1 MPLPALISVDQLNP
15 TQTKQQKHQPSPPSS
30 TVTVTTL
37 SATDDPSSSSSTT
50 GSLSMRSVPSSA
62 TAHKQPP
69 PLIRF
74 VHSLYTKWACFIV
87 KNAWAVIL
95 VCTLVT
101 TLCTVKV
108 ALTPQKNDITGYTP
122 YGARS
127 RHELAIQEHFFNAQ
141 GLGHPFGVFVLLLP
155 RRADDNFL
163 RPQMLAEAAR
173 VDELVSTRFPLFNH
187 RTNRTENFAQFCRDF
202 CQLNEPMRRFAEG
215 FQLQWEMMVAN
226 ETLNDAIHLNYPIS
240 SILGQKFNIQPNFFG
255 IQFRTAATTAT
266 ATTNSTT
273 SSTSNTTTALGSGGI
288 RGGLSISNMRRVEMV
303 VLTYKA
309 ERIGAWTDDEIKE
322 WEMSV
327 SHFFEQE
334 FNSSLVRVMTFSTTY
349 VEVEVVRAGLSMLP
363 FLMVGFA
370 IMATCTSVSVLLSAV
385 YWRQWHVQK
394 LALALMA
401 CVCPFM
407 ACGTALG
414 LLFLAGVRFGSVL
427 CVTPFLVLAIGVDDA
442 YLMMHAWQRI
452 TDQMRRKRKLMP
464 SETSA
469 TEAASGGSAA
479 GGEEQTLLTQRLALV
494 LVETGPAVL
503 ISALTNIC
511 ADAVGSFTG
520 SPEITLLCVGNM
532 AAIAVDFIYQI
543 TFYAAVMALV
553 GRDEVRAEIGE
564 QYTLKIPVGN
574 NPGDEETAGSKTG
587 TIEKAHQKR
596 HKGGRAFPTV
606 LKRFLSSSIDRYVRF
621 IAHPITASLV
631 FIVWLAFLAFSA
643 IGISRFEVNLSTKK
657 MFSADSPLLEVDSYR
672 EGQIVPFFQMATV
685 FVNSATNLSDPARM
699 ARLNALV
706 RDMEAVPGSWGAQST
721 NYFVRELDKFV
732 GEESGGA
739 MGGIDADQLEQFL
752 DWPENRYW
760 KSLIRLPATAAAEDE
775 QNQNASSANA
785 NAVVN
790 SFYFTTGYHGQR
802 LRKWAERTHLLM
814 DWRSVVDRYADLNA
828 SVFHDESIFLDLIDN
843 MPTDAWQ
850 SGLATLLCM
859 CFICAV
865 FMGHDWRTVL
875 MAGTT
880 IGSIIVGTLGTLS
893 WIGATMDPI
902 MMAALI
908 ISIGF
913 SVDIP
918 AHFSYHFHSAAYE
931 LSSSSTTRGAELSVV
946 RRLRATFASVCLP
959 ALQASLSTSLCVLS
973 LLLVPLYMARIF
985 VLIMCTTILLCVLH
999 SFILL
1004 PALFS
1009 LIHCATKCNGIGLCQ
1024 RRTVPT
1030 K

>member
-1 MPLPALISVDQLNP
+1 MIAVPAVINDQLQHKS
-15 TQTKQQKHQPSPPSS
+15 TEATKRPSPPS
-30 TVTVTTL
+30 TTTTISSL
-37 SATDDPSSSSSTT
+37 SASDEPSASSR
-50 GSLSMRSVPSSA
+50 SLSLRSLPSSA
-62 TAHKQPP
+62 VRKHPP
-69 PLIRF
+69 PLIRC
-74 VHSLYTKWACFIV
+74 VHSFYAFWARFIV
-87 KNAWAVIL
+87 KNAWGVIL
-95 VCTLVT
+95 FCTLVT

-127 RHELAIQEHFFNAQ
+127 RQELATQEHFFNAQ
-141 GLGHPFGVFVLLLP
+141 GLGHPFGVFVLLRPL
-155 RRADDNFL
+155 RADDNFL
-163 RPQMLAEAAR
+163 RPPMLAEASLI
-173 VDELVSTRFPLFNH
+173 DELVRTRFTLQNH
-187 RTNRTENFAQFCRDF
+187 RTNRTENFAHFCRDF
-202 CQLNEPMRRFAEG
+202 CDLNEPLRRFTEA
-215 FQLQWEMMVAN
+215 FQMQWNLLAAN
-226 ETLNDAIHLNYPIS
+226 ESMNSALQLNYPTS
-240 SILGQKFNIQPNFFG
+240 SILGRKFNIQPNFFG
-255 IQFRTAATTAT
+255 IQFRS
-266 ATTNSTT
+266 TNST
-273 SSTSNTTTALGSGGI
+273 STSNTTTDIDSSQKQQQL
-288 RGGLSISNMRRVEMV
+288 ISNMKRVDMV

-322 WEMSV
+322 WEMGV
-327 SHFFEQE
+327 SHYFEQE
-334 FNSSLVRVMTFSTTY
+334 FKSPFVRVMTFSTTY

-370 IMATCTSVSVLLSAV
+370 IMATCTSVSVLLSAI

-414 LLFLAGVRFGSVL
+414 LLFLSVDQFFITDQNSFPNNLFPVCFGSVL
-427 CVTPFLVLAIGVDDA
+427 CVTPFLVLAIGVDDG
-442 YLMMHAWQRI
+442 YLMMHAWQRV
-452 TDQMRRKRKLMP
+452 TDQTRRKRKTTPTLTANGADD
-464 SETSA
+464 ET
-469 TEAASGGSAA
+469 E
-479 GGEEQTLLTQRLALV
+479 LLTQRLTMV

-532 AAIAVDFIYQI
+532 AAMAVDFLYQI

-553 GRDEVRAEIGE
+553 GRTEVRDEVSE
-564 QYTLKIPVGN
+564 QYTLKIPVGGWTEGN
-574 NPGDEETAGSKTG
+574 NGVENGKKQSKQH
-587 TIEKAHQKR
+587 ENRSLPPLVKR
-596 HKGGRAFPTV
+596 LV
-606 LKRFLSSSIDRYVRF
+606 SSSMDGYVRF
-621 IAHPITASLV
+621 IAHPVTASLI
-631 FIVWLAFLAFSA
+631 FMAWIAFLAFST

-657 MFSADSPLLEVDSYR
+657 MFAEDSPLLEVDSYR
-672 EGQIVPFFQMATV
+672 EGHIVPFFQMATV
-685 FVNSATNLSDPARM
+685 FINSPTNLSDPVRM
-699 ARLNALV
+699 ARLNELV
-706 RDMEAVPGSWGAQST
+706 RDMEAIPGSWGPKST

-732 GEESGGA
+732 GEEGELGP
-739 MGGIDADQLEQFL
+739 DQMEQFL
-752 DWPENRYW
+752 DWPENRFW
-760 KSLIRLPATAAAEDE
+760 KSFIRIPDE
-775 QNQNASSANA
+775 RNETDRGI
-785 NAVVN
+785 VH

-802 LRKWAERTHLLM
+802 LRVWAERTQLLM
-814 DWRSVVDRYADLNA
+814 QWRAVVDHFPELNA

-865 FMGHDWRTVL
+865 FMGHDWRTVG

-908 ISIGF
+908 ISVGF

-931 LSSSSTTRGAELSVV
+931 LQTAHGEASVA

-973 LLLVPLYMARIF
+973 LLFVPLYMARIF

-1004 PALFS
+1004 PALLA
-1009 LIHCATKCNGIGLCQ
+1009 LIDCATKCLANAFGKH
-1024 RRTVPT
+1024 RAAAATTT